1 MRASICA
8 LCSLLLAGACDEG
21 GPSLPAAP
29 SAEADG
35 AAGSKP
41 KAPEGEDGAAEA
53 EAPAKAPNP
62 ADGMDLEVEVSGPA
76 FDGPAVVTIPN
87 GTLRPKTSPDRFA
100 VTMVFGQPLA
110 AADASVRLGAVVLN
124 VRANAAGVY
133 EDDAVQLTLNLERE
147 GHGVQPM
154 RSQGHEARVEVTR
167 FDAEAIEGTFTAT
180 LERTNT
186 GEGPAELYQ
195 AKGRFELE
203 LAKK

>member
-8 LCSLLLAGACDEG
+8 LFFLLAGACDEG
-21 GPSLPAAP
+21 GPSPSGPAN
-29 SAEADG
+29 AEADGG

-41 KAPEGEDGAAEA
+41 KASKGEDGAAEA

-62 ADGMDLEVEVSGPA
+62 ADGLDLEVEVSGPA

-87 GTLRPKTSPDRFA
+87 GTLRPRTSPDRFA

-110 AADASVRLGAVVLN
+110 AADASVRLGAVILN

-167 FDAEAIEGTFTAT
+167 FDAEAIHGTFTAT
-180 LERTNT
+180 LARTNT

-203 LAKK
+203 LSKK